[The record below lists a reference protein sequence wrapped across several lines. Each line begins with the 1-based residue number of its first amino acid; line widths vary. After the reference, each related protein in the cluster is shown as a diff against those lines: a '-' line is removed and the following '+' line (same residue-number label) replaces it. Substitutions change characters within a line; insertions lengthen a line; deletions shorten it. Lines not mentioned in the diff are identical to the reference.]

1 MIDRREKL
9 YREFVEDLEAAQNLS
24 ERALNSLYAEY
35 GPKRSIFYRMLLGR
49 AQSILM
55 SLVNQEAKRKEKS

>member
-1 MIDRREKL
+1 MDRREKL
-9 YREFVEDLEAAQNLS
+9 HREFIEDLEAAQTLS
-24 ERALNSLYAEY
+24 ERALNALYAES

-55 SLVNQEAKRKEKS
+55 SLVVQEAKRKDKS